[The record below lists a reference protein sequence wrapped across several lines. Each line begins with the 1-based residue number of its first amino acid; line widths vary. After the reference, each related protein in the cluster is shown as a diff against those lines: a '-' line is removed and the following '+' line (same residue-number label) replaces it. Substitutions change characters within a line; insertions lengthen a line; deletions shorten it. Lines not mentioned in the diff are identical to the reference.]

1 MSKNWIRH
9 ISIVAEGA
17 AGSLELSNM
26 RCRVTTKQNTVS
38 SPNLAD
44 IRITNLSPATA
55 QPFMKK
61 GEYSKITITA
71 GYEDNYGV
79 IFKGDIVQAVIGREN
94 VTDTYLDLFARDGEL
109 WHNYA
114 VVNKTF
120 AAGSTP
126 KDHYDE
132 AIKSMVKFG
141 AKAGY
146 LGVDLSTPV
155 YPRAVTLYGMAR
167 DVLRTICLSKNAS
180 WTTQNGDVHMVPI
193 DKPLPGGAIDLNSM
207 TGLVGMP
214 SQTIGGIIFKCL
226 VNPNIKV
233 HGLVHVNQSSI
244 NQAALQRGIDGGI
257 EYAAGT
263 MPTIAADGIYK
274 VHVIDVEL
282 DTRGNPWYQT
292 LTCLANNSNI
302 VPENLLL
309 PHGQGQG
316 PFQGT

>member
-1 MSKNWIRH
+1 MSENWIRY

-55 QPFMKK
+55 QPFIKK

-71 GYEDNYGV
+71 GYQNSYGV
-79 IFKGDIVQAVIGREN
+79 IFKGDIVQAVIGRES
-94 VTDTYLDLFARDGEL
+94 VTDTYLDIFARDGEL

-132 AIKSMVKFG
+132 AMKSMVKLG

-146 LGVDLSTPV
+146 LGVDLSTPI

-167 DVLRTICLSKNAS
+167 KVLRDIAMSKSAS
-180 WTTQNGDVHMVPI
+180 WTTQNGEVHMVPV
-193 DKPLPGGAIDLNSM
+193 DKPLPGGVIDLNST

-214 SQTIGGIIFKCL
+214 TQTMQGIIFKCL
-226 VNPNIKV
+226 INPNIKV

-244 NQAALQRGIDGGI
+244 NQAALQRDVGGNVDM
-257 EYAAGT
+257 AAAN
-263 MPTIAADGIYK
+263 MPSLAADGIYK
-274 VHVIDVEL
+274 VFVIDVEL

-292 LTCLANNSNI
+292 LTCLANNSSFI
-302 VPENLLL
+302 PSNLAVAA
-309 PHGQGQG
+309 GEK
-316 PFQGT
+316 PFEGT